1 MGLVPLC
8 SLDKLVQYISA
19 LAGSNGSPD
28 RSGSVLI
35 PSLYDV

>member
-8 SLDKLVQYISA
+8 SLDKLVQYTGT